1 MSGVGL
7 TSRHLCCVLLIS
19 LQAEVRVL
27 RSEDD
32 RDLYKRLGIIF
43 RYVAPKQQIHF
54 QSKTIEEATIL
65 SCSQMAVSFVNVAFS
80 LILITKSGQSQCQ
93 MTTEDSVPNLLP
105 FSFKWIQ
112 FFVFTGT
119 NS

>member
-7 TSRHLCCVLLIS
+7 TSRHLCCVLLTS

-43 RYVAPKQQIHF
+43 RYVAPKQQIQF
-54 QSKTIEEATIL
+54 QSKTTEEVTIL
-65 SCSQMAVSFVNVAFS
+65 SCSQMAVNIVNVAFS
-80 LILITKSGQSQCQ
+80 LILIPKSGQSQCRI
-93 MTTEDSVPNLLP
+93 TTKDSVPKLLP
-105 FSFKWIQ
+105 FCFKWIQ
-112 FFVFTGT
+112 FFVFTET